1 MLKHRDFL
9 AHMLSYSDLS
19 LVVSGVEG
27 IGKTSFVDWLKA
39 ENSGLSWH
47 LLEATDVSSR
57 ELLIQHLCL
66 QLHIKPPTKLEN
78 YDQWFISI
86 LDGYQSDSPVI
97 VVIDDAEALSLECLA
112 LVATF
117 ILLQKKANKLTTRFV
132 LTGKPTLE
140 VNLRRLTD
148 FERLSSQL
156 HFIRLK
162 GINKEELV
170 NYIKYQLNHSHTGAR
185 IDANETTLSL
195 LYANTN
201 GAFSKLNEAI
211 GKLVSG
217 YELEVR
223 QKARWLTYVYYSIG
237 LIISIS
243 LYFIIE
249 IPNDSME
256 KNIELRKRLADREPI
271 ESVATNVERSSLYPH
286 SVADENRKASQQSPT
301 KSTNNKIIDKQEE
314 AVDTAKITIDK
325 SDSEGSATGNS
336 SVEKPKANITATAP
350 EVIVETSSDFSTQS
364 DSSAQVATSIPA
376 PATATGIQAPAEQKE
391 AAVPAA
397 ELSNRYT
404 VDELFLL
411 EQAKESYTNQVIAM
425 ASLSAAKKY
434 IEKHS
439 LPETAYVYRRKVKD
453 KVYFAVVVGIF
464 STKKEA
470 LKAAKVEL
478 RPKLGSDSLT
488 KRLSDIHASLDGS

>member
-86 LDGYQSDSPVI
+86 LDGYHSDSPAI

-117 ILLQKKANKLTTRFV
+117 ILLQKKTNKLTTRFV

-243 LYFIIE
+243 LYFLIE

-271 ESVATNVERSSLYPH
+271 ESVATNVERSSLSPH
-286 SVADENRKASQQSPT
+286 SVADENRKASQQSPP

-336 SVEKPKANITATAP
+336 SVEKPKATITATAP
-350 EVIVETSSDFSTQS
+350 EVIVETSSDSSTQ
-364 DSSAQVATSIPA
+364 VANSI
-376 PATATGIQAPAEQKE
+376 PATATGIQAPPEQKE

-434 IEKHS
+434 IGKHS
-439 LPETAYVYRRKVKD
+439 LTEIAYVYRRKVKD

-488 KRLSDIHASLDGS
+488 KRLSDIHASLDGI